1 MDEDRSHPGVPD
13 LHVEVSGPV
22 DAPLVTVSG
31 DPTSAQNA
39 AAIARYAAGL
49 RGLVG
54 TSPRLRR
61 QLDDAVDAGARDVRV
76 DLSLVGFMDSSGLGA
91 LMAVQH
97 RLQACDGRITIV
109 GAAPP
114 VRRILEITALDEV
127 FVLEPE
133 R

>member
-31 DPTSAQNA
+31 ELDVA
-39 AAIARYAAGL
+39 
-49 RGLVG
+49 